1 MKGGKWRAARDAS
14 IYVEDVHIQSVL
26 LSAEEIENVKKLIV
40 SWQLNNFLLECTI
53 VYTFFFLLQFN
64 FFSC

>member
-1 MKGGKWRAARDAS
+1 MKGGKWRAAWDVS